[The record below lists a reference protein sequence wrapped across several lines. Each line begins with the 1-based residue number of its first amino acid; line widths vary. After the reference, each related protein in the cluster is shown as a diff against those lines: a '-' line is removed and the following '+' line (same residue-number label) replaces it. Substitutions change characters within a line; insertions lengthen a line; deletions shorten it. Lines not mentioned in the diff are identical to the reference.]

1 MSRRMSLF
9 FPAMAMTICL
19 AGCLLLNLQG
29 RSQSQL
35 AFRTP
40 GNDSMKVVLVLN
52 ADTYRGEQV
61 DSATSLTT
69 LTGNVRLKQGN
80 TLINCDSMVSN
91 SKDNSIQS
99 FGHVHIIDNDST
111 NITSDYMKYQVDTRN
126 ILFQKNV
133 KMTDGKGVL
142 TTEELTYDL
151 NLKMG
156 IYDHGGKVVNN
167 GSVLTSD
174 AATYYED
181 TKDVHFRKNV
191 VLRDPQYDLT
201 ADSLLYNTQTQ
212 ISTFITETFILFKD
226 STRRTVRT
234 RDGYYDLKNKK
245 AEFGKRPVI
254 TDGSQSIVGD
264 SVRFDD
270 STGISTAIGR
280 AVYKDTAQGF
290 SMIANYM
297 ISDKKQNTFLA
308 TQNPLLILKQD
319 KDSIYITAD
328 TFFSARLVD
337 AEAIFRRNF
346 INDSMHR
353 IFVDS
358 LFRRS
363 ADSLH
368 QAATDKG
375 FHGRDTTQEVG
386 GNGKGQIIT
395 KDQSHPLHAAD
406 SLHRH
411 LKDSV
416 DLNENPALSDSLALA
431 DSLALSDSLDLSD
444 SLNLNGHKRSPAL
457 DSLLARKRAGGPDSL
472 KAAFGQKAKPVIVID
487 SSFKHMAFP
496 DSILVNRP
504 VKNRPVV
511 PVPGL
516 NPVTKYHPYVAPPY
530 NPRLDSLLRKKK
542 EPIDSSIRFIQGY
555 HHVRIFSDSLQA
567 VADSLFYSGKDSIFR
582 LYKEPI
588 AWSNNNFQ
596 VTGDT
601 MFVYTKNKKASRMYV
616 FENGLAINKVGANF
630 YNQIKGTTINC
641 YFKDGEIDY
650 LRAKGNAESIYYV
663 QDDNKAYTGVNK
675 AHADIIDMIFDKKE
689 KEKGRELKKVVL
701 RNDAEGSMIPFKKVN
716 FDDMRLRGFK
726 WQEAKRPK
734 TKFELFENKPIENK
748 PTVQPKDSPGDSTRK
763 MIERVI
769 EPMIGPANK
778 GILPSKKQIDSAKK
792 VLAPAV
798 LKGLGPAKTDSVKKI
813 IDSAKR
819 VLPSPAD
826 KPKS

>member
-1 MSRRMSLF
+1 MSLF

-19 AGCLLLNLQG
+19 VGCMLLNLQG
-29 RSQSQL
+29 RSQGQL

-40 GNDSMKVVLVLN
+40 GNDSVKVVLVLN
-52 ADTYRGEQV
+52 ADTYRGETV
-61 DSATSLTT
+61 DSVTSLTT
-69 LTGNVRLKQGN
+69 LVGNVRLKQGN

-91 SKDNSIQS
+91 SKENSLQS

-111 NITSDYMKYQVDTRN
+111 NITSDYMKYQVDTRK

-133 KMTDGKGVL
+133 MMTDGKGVL

-156 IYDHGGKVVNN
+156 VYDHGGKVVNN
-167 GSVLTSD
+167 GSVLTSE

-212 ISTFITETFILFKD
+212 VSTFITETFILFKD

-234 RDGYYDLKNKK
+234 RDGYYDLKSKK

-254 TDGSQSIVGD
+254 TDGSQSITGD

-337 AEAIFRRNF
+337 AEVIARRNF
-346 INDSMHR
+346 ISDSLHR
-353 IFVDS
+353 IYVDS
-358 LFRRS
+358 LLRVS
-363 ADSLH
+363 ADSMRL
-368 QAATDKG
+368 AATNKG
-375 FHGRDTTQEVG
+375 FHGRDTLREIG
-386 GNGKGQIIT
+386 GNGKLQIVT
-395 KDQSHPLHAAD
+395 QDKSHPLTAAD
-406 SLHRH
+406 SLRRH
-411 LKDSV
+411 L
-416 DLNENPALSDSLALA
+416 PDSLALA
-431 DSLALSDSLDLSD
+431 DSAASSDSLIMSDSLDLTD
-444 SLNLNGHKRSPAL
+444 SLHLTGHKRSPGL
-457 DSLLARKRAGGPDSL
+457 DSLLARKRPGGMDSVGAL
-472 KAAFGQKAKPVIVID
+472 AQKTKPAIIID
-487 SSFKHMAFP
+487 SSFIHMPFP
-496 DSILVNRP
+496 DSILSGRP
-504 VKNRPVV
+504 VKVRPVA
-511 PVPGL
+511 PIAGL

-530 NPRLDSLLRKKK
+530 NPRLDSLRKNAV
-542 EPIDSSIRFIQGY
+542 PIDSSLRFIQGF

-582 LYKEPI
+582 LFKEPI

-601 MFVYTKNKKASRMYV
+601 MFVYTKNKKANRMYV
-616 FENGLAINKVGANF
+616 FENGLVINKVGANF
-630 YNQIKGTTINC
+630 FNQIKGTTINC

-675 AHADIIDMIFDKKE
+675 AHADIIDMLFDKKE
-689 KEKGRELKKVVL
+689 KEKGRELRKVIL

-716 FDDMRLRGFK
+716 FDEMRLRGFK

-734 TKFELFENKPIENK
+734 TKFELFENKP
-748 PTVQPKDSPGDSTRK
+748 TDRPKDSTGKEIQRVIDST
-763 MIERVI
+763 
-769 EPMIGPANK
+769 NK
-778 GILPSKKQIDSAKK
+778 LILPAGKMPINKVIGSKVIGSKVIGSA
-792 VLAPAV
+792 
-798 LKGLGPAKTDSVKKI
+798 KKI
-813 IDSAKR
+813 IDSNQKA
-819 VLPSPAD
+819 AD
-826 KPKS
+826 STIRISVPIDKAIDSTKKSIVPKSRP